1 MTTSEPDAGEAGDS
15 GALERSQEAINDA
28 KSAAKDALADDYYPG
43 SDLDAPATGDG
54 LDSQQ
59 DEEVAPRPN

>member
-1 MTTSEPDAGEAGDS
+1 MTTSGQDPSEIGDS
-15 GALERSQEAINDA
+15 GPLERSQDSIEEA

-54 LDSQQ
+54 IES
-59 DEEVAPRPN
+59 DEHDVAPRPN